1 MRQAAIL
8 FTSCTGGGGSTFA
21 ISLRAMLGQVL
32 LLLLL
37 FDLALSQFFELP
49 QQLILLR

>member
-1 MRQAAIL
+1 VR
-8 FTSCTGGGGSTFA
+8 C
-21 ISLRAMLGQVL
+21 R

-49 QQLILLR
+49 QQLILLRQQQLPRESKKPK